1 MAPVRSYTNWN
12 SRTTDEEEQIEPY
25 RKYFFICEGANTET
39 WYFKKLIDIRK
50 ELNIHPLIDI
60 RLLEKTEGDRDISFP
75 RRLIEFAENQKEN
88 SEIAFDKERDKM
100 IVVFD
105 GDIFEEKVLDYD
117 ELVAEGEK
125 NNILAVSNPAFE
137 LFLLLHYENSYEDDI
152 EPNAE
157 QIIQNEKDGHQT
169 FIYKL
174 LLART
179 GINPKKNSAIGEL
192 AKNIEIA
199 IEQEKKINEDIHQ
212 CKGQIT
218 CNIGR
223 IIDDIRNDDEIT
235 IAQYYTYE
243 QMFDYLK
250 LNSKQ
255 LLAMNGEKVAA
266 DAVFYDGAELE
277 IQLKETV
284 ETPAEQSAAEPEK
297 EEIPSKTETVQ
308 VFKDMVEQAAKEEKS
323 EEKPEEKQG
332 EIVVI
337 ANQKPIVL
345 KGKDSYQFVDIFD
358 YIDFDTR
365 TMKGKGIVTLV
376 NGENAQYTQELK
388 NGDKVEIFWK

>member
-1 MAPVRSYTNWN
+1 MKFAKRIGAVVLAVCMVLSCAGCGGSSNKGA
-12 SRTTDEEEQIEPY
+12 SEETTEVI
-25 RKYFFICEGANTET
+25 
-39 WYFKKLIDIRK
+39 
-50 ELNIHPLIDI
+50 
-60 RLLEKTEGDRDISFP
+60 TEGGNSKILVAAAASLQATFDNE
-75 RRLIEFAENQKEN
+75 LIPLFEKEN
-88 SEIAFDKERDKM
+88 PEIAFDKERDKM

-179 GINPKKNSAIGEL
+179 GINPKKNSSIGEL

-223 IIDDIRNDDEIT
+223 IIDEIRKDD
-235 IAQYYTYE
+235 
-243 QMFDYLK
+243 
-250 LNSKQ
+250 
-255 LLAMNGEKVAA
+255 
-266 DAVFYDGAELE
+266 
-277 IQLKETV
+277 
-284 ETPAEQSAAEPEK
+284 
-297 EEIPSKTETVQ
+297 
-308 VFKDMVEQAAKEEKS
+308 
-323 EEKPEEKQG
+323 
-332 EIVVI
+332 
-337 ANQKPIVL
+337 
-345 KGKDSYQFVDIFD
+345 GK
-358 YIDFDTR
+358 
-365 TMKGKGIVTLV
+365 
-376 NGENAQYTQELK
+376 
-388 NGDKVEIFWK
+388 

>member
-12 SRTTDEEEQIEPY
+12 SRTTDEEEQIESY

-39 WYFKKLIDIRK
+39 WYFKKLIDIRKELNIHPLIDIRK

-88 SEIAFDKERDKM
+88 PEIVFDKERDKM

-125 NNILAVSNPAFE
+125 DNILAVSNPAFE
-137 LFLLLHYENSYEDDI
+137 LFLLLHYENSYKDDI

-157 QIIQNEKDGHQT
+157 RIIKNEKDGHQT

-192 AKNIEIA
+192 AENIEIA

-212 CKGQIT
+212 CRGQIT

-223 IIDDIRNDDEIT
+223 IIDEIRKDD
-235 IAQYYTYE
+235 
-243 QMFDYLK
+243 
-250 LNSKQ
+250 
-255 LLAMNGEKVAA
+255 G
-266 DAVFYDGAELE
+266 
-277 IQLKETV
+277 
-284 ETPAEQSAAEPEK
+284 
-297 EEIPSKTETVQ
+297 
-308 VFKDMVEQAAKEEKS
+308 
-323 EEKPEEKQG
+323 
-332 EIVVI
+332 
-337 ANQKPIVL
+337 
-345 KGKDSYQFVDIFD
+345 
-358 YIDFDTR
+358 R
-365 TMKGKGIVTLV
+365 
-376 NGENAQYTQELK
+376 
-388 NGDKVEIFWK
+388 

>member
-1 MAPVRSYTNWN
+1 
-12 SRTTDEEEQIEPY
+12 
-25 RKYFFICEGANTET
+25 
-39 WYFKKLIDIRK
+39 
-50 ELNIHPLIDI
+50 
-60 RLLEKTEGDRDISFP
+60 
-75 RRLIEFAENQKEN
+75 
-88 SEIAFDKERDKM
+88 M

-192 AKNIEIA
+192 AKNIGIA

-218 CNIGR
+218 CNIVGLLM
-223 IIDDIRNDDEIT
+223 IFGMMMENKLLDE
-235 IAQYYTYE
+235 
-243 QMFDYLK
+243 K
-250 LNSKQ
+250 
-255 LLAMNGEKVAA
+255 
-266 DAVFYDGAELE
+266 
-277 IQLKETV
+277 
-284 ETPAEQSAAEPEK
+284 
-297 EEIPSKTETVQ
+297 
-308 VFKDMVEQAAKEEKS
+308 
-323 EEKPEEKQG
+323 
-332 EIVVI
+332 
-337 ANQKPIVL
+337 
-345 KGKDSYQFVDIFD
+345 
-358 YIDFDTR
+358 
-365 TMKGKGIVTLV
+365 
-376 NGENAQYTQELK
+376 
-388 NGDKVEIFWK
+388 